1 MVRGGVCHVLLL
13 DFIPTDDS
21 TNPRFHREAV
31 SASSLKVA
39 DAVMKKALLALRL
52 DALKREMSLEVLWLM
67 RNV

>member
-1 MVRGGVCHVLLL
+1 MFFCLISHGRLNK
-13 DFIPTDDS
+13 S
-21 TNPRFHREAV
+21 RFHREAV
-31 SASSLKVA
+31 SASALKVA